1 MNTFIPCQIPG
12 GKKTKEIIGIVA
24 RYQGYSIGA
33 FIRNCINK
41 EIIKS
46 YDIDISQLEN
56 ESKSKGLALP
66 GSPADTILS
75 IKESI

>member
-33 FIRNCINK
+33 FIRNCINNQ
-41 EIIKS
+41 IIKD
-46 YDIDISQLEN
+46 YDVDISKLEN
-56 ESKSKGLALP
+56 ESKSRGLKLP
-66 GSPADTILS
+66 GTPKEIVVS
-75 IKESI
+75 IMGY